1 MNKRI
6 NNDQNIKNL
15 KKREILRILIIIFS
29 LLTIIFALGNLF
41 YNVNL
46 LFALFCFIV
55 TVIFN
60 KIREK
65 TVIVQK
71 DNLKE
76 IRQEIK
82 KNKKKFKKI
91 N

>member
-1 MNKRI
+1 M
-6 NNDQNIKNL
+6 
-15 KKREILRILIIIFS
+15 
-29 LLTIIFALGNLF
+29 TIIFALGNLF

-65 TVIVQK
+65 TVIVKK

-82 KNKKKFKKI
+82 KNKKNFKK

>member
-29 LLTIIFALGNLF
+29 LLTIILALGNLF
-41 YNVNL
+41 YSVNL

-65 TVIVQK
+65 TVIVKK

-82 KNKKKFKKI
+82 KNKKNFKK

>member
-65 TVIVQK
+65 TVIVKK
-71 DNLKE
+71 DNIKE

>member
-41 YNVNL
+41 YSVNL

-65 TVIVQK
+65 TVIVKK

-82 KNKKKFKKI
+82 KNKKNFKK

>member
-65 TVIVQK
+65 TVIVKK

>member
-55 TVIFN
+55 TIIFN

-65 TVIVQK
+65 TVIVKK

-82 KNKKKFKKI
+82 KNKKNFKK

>member
-65 TVIVQK
+65 TVIVKK

-82 KNKKKFKKI
+82 KNKKNFKK